1 MGITTVGR
9 VTLSITTELDLID
22 AKLYHIC
29 LGHLSERSIVELH
42 KRNLLKSLK
51 IGLPWIVYTRS
62 SATSVLS

>member
-9 VTLSITTELDLID
+9 VTLSITTKLDLID

-29 LGHLSERSIVELH
+29 LGHLSEQSIVELH

-51 IGLPWIVYTRS
+51 IGLP
-62 SATSVLS
+62 